1 MATTEHIERHP
12 EMMGDETEE
21 QNLNQV
27 GNPSARITEAEVQAA
42 FGEGETHQERLV
54 DESLKESF
62 PASDSPTPNHV
73 T

>member
-1 MATTEHIERHP
+1 MAVTNPIERHP
-12 EMMGDETEE
+12 EMMGDGTEE

-27 GNPSARITEAEVQAA
+27 GNPSARITEADVKAA
-42 FGEGETHQERLV
+42 FGVGETHQEVLV

-62 PASDSPTPNHV
+62 PASDSPTPKHI